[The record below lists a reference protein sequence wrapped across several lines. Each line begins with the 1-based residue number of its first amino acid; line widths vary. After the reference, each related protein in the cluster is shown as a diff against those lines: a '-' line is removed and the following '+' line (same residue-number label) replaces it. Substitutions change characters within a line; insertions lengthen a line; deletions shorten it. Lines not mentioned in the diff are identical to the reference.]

1 MRESNGVFA
10 WELTPENPLLGVVQ
24 DGGNAMIELPG
35 SLRDVL
41 VERIDEEID
50 AHDASTPAEWV
61 EALLVGLDAAAEE
74 LEEDLGENLVKN
86 LEESGELEQS
96 LSNEI
101 EGHLEDSDDTS
112 GEDIVRILDG
122 VCEIAWVNEDGD
134 EEIAKGFMESDGYED
149 EEY

>member
-1 MRESNGVFA
+1 
-10 WELTPENPLLGVVQ
+10 
-24 DGGNAMIELPG
+24 MIELPG

-50 AHDASTPAEWV
+50 VNDASTPAEWV
-61 EALLVGLDAAAEE
+61 EAVLVGLEAAAEE
-74 LEEDLGENLVKN
+74 LDEDLGENLVKN

-96 LSNEI
+96 LSNEM
-101 EGHLEDSDDTS
+101 EEHLDEAEETS

-122 VCEIAWVNEDGD
+122 VCEIAWINEDGD

>member
-1 MRESNGVFA
+1 
-10 WELTPENPLLGVVQ
+10 
-24 DGGNAMIELPG
+24 MIELPG

-50 AHDASTPAEWV
+50 ANGASTPEQWV
-61 EALLVGLDAAAEE
+61 EAVLVGLDAAAEE
-74 LEEDLGENLVKN
+74 LDEDLGENLVKN

-96 LSNEI
+96 LSI
-101 EGHLEDSDDTS
+101 ELEEQFEDIDDGS
-112 GEDIVRILDG
+112 GEDLVRVLDG

-134 EEIAKGFMESDGYED
+134 EEIAKGFMEADGYEE

>member
-1 MRESNGVFA
+1 
-10 WELTPENPLLGVVQ
+10 
-24 DGGNAMIELPG
+24 MIELPG

-50 AHDASTPAEWV
+50 AHGASTPEQWV
-61 EALLVGLDAAAEE
+61 EAVLVGLDAAAEE
-74 LEEDLGENLVKN
+74 LDEDLGENLVKN

-96 LSNEI
+96 LSDE
-101 EGHLEDSDDTS
+101 LEEQFEDLDDGS
-112 GEDIVRILDG
+112 GEDLVRILDG